1 MMKYVARIS
10 VLERHPD
17 GTSRSFEVTRI
28 VDGTESVADLMKW
41 RAMKVHDPING
52 EYASREIIITPN
64 DGDVDDL

>member
-1 MMKYVARIS
+1 MKYVARIS

-28 VDGTESVADLMKW
+28 VDATVTVADLMKW

-52 EYASREIIITPN
+52 EYASREIILTPN
-64 DGDVDDL
+64 DGDVDEL